1 MELIPSIDLRGG
13 RVVRLEQGD
22 YARETVF
29 DADPV
34 AQARRFAVAGVT
46 RIHVVDLDGAR
57 DGVGGNDTVVEA
69 ILAAC
74 PGTRIQVAGGVR
86 SMARVETA
94 FARGADRVVVG
105 TAALEQP
112 DFVRAAAGRYPGRI
126 VLGLDTR
133 GGRVATRGWKE
144 LSERSQDDVLAEFQ
158 GVPFA
163 AVLYTEISRD
173 GLLTGPDVEGTAA
186 LARRTVLPVIAS
198 GGVGR
203 LEDLERLA
211 RTRVIAGAI
220 VGRALYSGAIRL
232 DEALARLAAC

>member
-1 MELIPSIDLRGG
+1 VELIPSIDLRGG

-34 AQARRFAVAGVT
+34 AQARRFAAAGVT

-57 DGVGGNDTVVEA
+57 DGVGGNDAVVEA

-86 SMARVETA
+86 SMARVEMA

-112 DFVRAAAGRYPGRI
+112 DFVRAAAGKYPGRV

-144 LSERSQDDVLAEFQ
+144 VSERTQDEVLAEFE
-158 GVPFA
+158 GVPFG

-173 GLLTGPDVEGTAA
+173 GLLAGPDVEGTAA
-186 LARRTVLPVIAS
+186 LARRTKLPVIAS

-220 VGRALYSGAIRL
+220 VGRALYSGAIHL
-232 DEALARLAAC
+232 GEALARLAAC